1 MDRRPE
7 ASRTEE
13 TVAPPTRTPR
23 GKWIEH
29 GLQALAAG
37 GPEAVRIESLA
48 EGLGVTR
55 GGFYW
60 HFRDR
65 QALLEE
71 MLDRWE
77 KSTTED
83 LIERLDR
90 EGGDAY
96 AKLRKLLA
104 LTSPAVVR
112 TDLAIRDWARRDQAV
127 ARRLRR
133 VDNRRMEAL
142 RTLFS
147 ALGTGQDDIEARC
160 LLAFSLL
167 IGNYFITA
175 GHQGRSRD
183 DILELALTQLGR
195 ATL

>member
-1 MDRRPE
+1 MLTNLRESRSHPNTTSPRPVATTATTATCGPPSGPSVATAARPRCRTKATNSLVSIHYCMDQSAM

-29 GLQALAAG
+29 GLRALAAG

-55 GGFYW
+55 GSFYW

-83 LIERLDR
+83 LLARLDR

-96 AKLRKLLA
+96 AKLRRLLA
-104 LTSPAVVR
+104 LTSP
-112 TDLAIRDWARRDQAV
+112 
-127 ARRLRR
+127 
-133 VDNRRMEAL
+133 
-142 RTLFS
+142 
-147 ALGTGQDDIEARC
+147 
-160 LLAFSLL
+160 
-167 IGNYFITA
+167 
-175 GHQGRSRD
+175 
-183 DILELALTQLGR
+183 
-195 ATL
+195 